1 VQNASGDMNQP
12 TDQVALLSDLREKA
26 ERARRLASSIHDH
39 KTIDRLRAYAD
50 EMDTEAAQLEREIQS
65 RSLPAAQ
72 HVVHQQQQ
80 VQQQQQQV
88 QQQAKSPGEERPAD
102 DDSGTQSQSVR

>member
-1 VQNASGDMNQP
+1 MNQP

-80 VQQQQQQV
+80 VQQQV
-88 QQQAKSPGEERPAD
+88 QQQAKAPGEERPTD
-102 DDSGTQSQSVR
+102 DDSETQSQSVR